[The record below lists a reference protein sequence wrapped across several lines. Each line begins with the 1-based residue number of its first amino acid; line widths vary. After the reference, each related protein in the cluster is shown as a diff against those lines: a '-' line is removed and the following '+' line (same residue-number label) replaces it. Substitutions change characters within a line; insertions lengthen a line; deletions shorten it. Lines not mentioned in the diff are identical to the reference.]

1 MRNVDIEKK
10 SKGFG
15 TFVEEK
21 QKCRYIGEERGTCV
35 KEKKQEGKRIKKKK
49 DGRKLYKYIYIF
61 FKKERNV
68 MSQYFYNFSQKNSKY

>member
-1 MRNVDIEKK
+1 MKRKENKMRNVDIEKK

-49 DGRKLYKYIYIF
+49 DGRKLYIYIYIF
-61 FKKERNV
+61 LFFFKREKSYVRI
-68 MSQYFYNFSQKNSKY
+68 FL

>member
-21 QKCRYIGEERGTCV
+21 QKCRYIGEEWGSVWRR
-35 KEKKQEGKRIKKKK
+35 KMYLKK
-49 DGRKLYKYIYIF
+49 
-61 FKKERNV
+61 
-68 MSQYFYNFSQKNSKY
+68 

>member
-1 MRNVDIEKK
+1 MKRKENKMRNVDIEKK

-49 DGRKLYKYIYIF
+49 RMEENYIYIYIF
-61 FKKERNV
+61 
-68 MSQYFYNFSQKNSKY
+68 

>member
-1 MRNVDIEKK
+1 MKRKENKKTNVDIEKK

-35 KEKKQEGKRIKKKK
+35 KEKKQEGKGLKKK
-49 DGRKLYKYIYIF
+49 RW
-61 FKKERNV
+61 KKII
-68 MSQYFYNFSQKNSKY
+68 

>member
-1 MRNVDIEKK
+1 MKRKENKKRNVDIEKK

-49 DGRKLYKYIYIF
+49 MEENYIYIYIF
-61 FKKERNV
+61 F
-68 MSQYFYNFSQKNSKY
+68 F

>member
-1 MRNVDIEKK
+1 MKRKENKKRNVDIEKK

-35 KEKKQEGKRIKKKK
+35 KEKKQEGKRIKKKRWK
-49 DGRKLYKYIYIF
+49 KIIYIYIF
-61 FKKERNV
+61 FFKREKSYV
-68 MSQYFYNFSQKNSKY
+68 TIFL